1 MSTAPA
7 AKPKK
12 RRWRAKIVLLSISL
26 GIALLFGEAVL
37 RAKDGYGLFSLRLQH
52 VMAGGDAAG
61 QLAFNREWIDP
72 FVEQLAGERED
83 LDPDWLATS
92 PAPLPPQPKL
102 DKPLLDQQLWLF
114 HYYLTNEA
122 LLRNFWVKGQGLPMF
137 PGLEMPDEFTVF
149 SPPGGKITP
158 RYRYPASRELP
169 SGLTTN
175 AFGFR
180 GRQLEVDK
188 PEKTIRIA
196 FVGASTTVE
205 MAALPHSAP
214 ELIEHWLN
222 LWAQTQGLA
231 VRFETLNAA
240 REAIQSHDI
249 RAIVE
254 DELLPLAVDY
264 VVYYEGA
271 NQLQPSHLL
280 PHVAIEGEY
289 QLSTPP
295 PGLIGIFDGTESAET
310 TWLDRL
316 SSFSAIARN
325 LRSIGR
331 DSQPLTEP
339 AKPTQTVVLAE
350 GLDQDPFPLERAA
363 ELLQLGAIGTD
374 LDAIQRALTSID
386 AQLVMCTFS
395 WLAYDGLAVD
405 PVFGHNIHV
414 QLNRAYWPFR
424 YETIERLAA
433 LQNRF
438 YRAFA
443 QQHGLDVI
451 DIAGLLPRDERLYL
465 DAIHQTEL
473 GVRLKAWLLFASLTT
488 IVSRDLES
496 GRVPVPDTNP
506 DASHPNIGT
515 ERSLI
520 REQLDGGR

>member
-7 AKPKK
+7 ATPKK
-12 RRWRAKIVLLSISL
+12 RRWRAKIALLSISMGL
-26 GIALLFGEAVL
+26 ALLLGEAVL
-37 RAKDGYGLFSLRLQH
+37 RAKDGYRLLSPRLHH
-52 VMAGGDAAG
+52 VMAGGDTAS
-61 QLAFNREWIDP
+61 QLAYNQDLVAP
-72 FVEQLAGERED
+72 FVEHLAGDRDD
-83 LDPDWLATS
+83 LDADWLATS

-102 DKPLLDQQLWLF
+102 DKPLLDQKLWLL

-122 LLRNFWVKGQGLPMF
+122 LLRTFWVKGQGLPMF
-137 PGLEMPDEFTVF
+137 PGLEMPDEFAVF
-149 SPPGGKITP
+149 TPPGGKITP
-158 RYRYPASRELP
+158 RYRYPTSRELP

-180 GRQLEVDK
+180 GRQLEINK
-188 PEKTIRIA
+188 PDQTVRIA

-214 ELIEHWLN
+214 ELVEHWLN
-222 LWAQTQGLA
+222 LWAEAQGLA

-271 NQLQPSHLL
+271 NQLQPSQLL

-289 QLSTPP
+289 QLATPP
-295 PGLIGIFDGTESAET
+295 PGVVGTFDGTESADT

-331 DSQPLTEP
+331 DSQPLVEP
-339 AKPTQTVVLAE
+339 DKPTQEVVLAE
-350 GLDQDPFPLERAA
+350 GLDQEPFPLARAT
-363 ELLQLGAIGTD
+363 ELLQLGAIGAD
-374 LDAIQRALTSID
+374 LDAIQKALATID

-424 YETIERLAA
+424 YATIERLAA

-443 QQHGLDVI
+443 QQHDLDVI
-451 DIAGLLPRDERLYL
+451 DIAGLLPHDERLYL

-473 GVRLKAWLLFASLTT
+473 GVRLKAWLLFASLTP
-488 IVSRDLES
+488 IVSRDLET
-496 GRVPVPDTNP
+496 GRVPVPDEKA
-506 DASHPNIGT
+506 DQAHPNIGT
-515 ERSLI
+515 GHALS